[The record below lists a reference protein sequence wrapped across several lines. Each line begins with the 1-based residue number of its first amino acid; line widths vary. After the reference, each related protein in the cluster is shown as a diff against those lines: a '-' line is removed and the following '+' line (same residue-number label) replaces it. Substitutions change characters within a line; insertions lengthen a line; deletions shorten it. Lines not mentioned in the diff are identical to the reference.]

1 MKILILQ
8 ARLSSS
14 RLPGKALLP
23 FGLGDFQ
30 GKSLLECVML
40 NLKTIKADIHVL
52 ACDEGSVGKF
62 ASIGERCG
70 FNVFA
75 GSLEDVLDRFCSCIR
90 YFHCENAI
98 VIRATGDNPFIFTD
112 AANFLLEKFDEAH
125 YDYATLEGLPLGS
138 GLEVFKAASLLKAE
152 TMTELPYDRE
162 HVCPSLYNHP
172 ENFSVQKISAPKEL
186 QGSCLKT
193 TVDTMADYRR
203 ARRIFEILSSRGEK
217 FPFPSEKIIEAAEIV
232 NNQII
237 FFPNTTKG
245 EGTGHVCRCVD
256 LALKT
261 GGMVFIKEED
271 GKNPLYQPILSKL
284 EKWQLTSDLPEMGE
298 FSLIVTDLLHSDEK
312 LFAAISPT
320 APLVAIEEATT
331 LNDFADFAIDV
342 LPSADDCRVVNLTKP
357 EFIPQ
362 PKNRKISPA
371 DILEK
376 AIVCIG
382 GEDPAGLTQPFC
394 EKLVELIPDVTGVLQ
409 KDFFVPGCTTV
420 KRLENLKEH
429 LWEYDLVVTHY
440 GFTAFEA
447 LAAGCKVILVA
458 TTPLHEKLAIKY
470 GFVIARTS
478 DDLGKL
484 LKEAKNGK
492 IALRSNLPDFS
503 QEDFAEFLVKL
514 AKKSRSYCPHCGPEA
529 FSPCKDKVSTR
540 TENETFRLC
549 AVCGREY
556 QSF

>member
-1 MKILILQ
+1 
-8 ARLSSS
+8 
-14 RLPGKALLP
+14 
-23 FGLGDFQ
+23 
-30 GKSLLECVML
+30 ML

-62 ASIGERCG
+62 ASIGECCG

-112 AANFLLEKFDEAH
+112 AANFLLENFDEAH
-125 YDYATLEGLPLGS
+125 YDYAALEGLPLGS

-203 ARRIFEILSSRGEK
+203 ARRIFEILSYRGEK

-237 FFPNTTKG
+237 FFPNTSKNH
-245 EGTGHVCRCVD
+245 GTGHLSRCVD
-256 LALKT
+256 LAVQT
-261 GGMVFIKEED
+261 QGVVFVDDEAE
-271 GKNPLYQPILSKL
+271 KNPLFKPILAKL
-284 EKWQLTSDLPEMGE
+284 KPHQILNRLPDKDE
-298 FSLIVTDLLHSDEK
+298 FSLVVTDLLKAPE
-312 LFAAISPT
+312 LIFFQIAQT
-320 APLVAIEEATT
+320 APVVTIEESSRC
-331 LNDFADFAIDV
+331 NDFADYSVDI
-342 LPSADDCRVVNLTKP
+342 LPSLDDNRRVNLSKP
-357 EFIPQ
+357 GFIPL
-362 PKNRKISPA
+362 PKNRRSAVATELRKV
-371 DILEK
+371 
-376 AIVCIG
+376 IVSIG

-394 EKLVELIPDVTGVLQ
+394 EKLVELIPDVTGVSQ

-458 TTPLHEKLAIKY
+458 TTPLHEKLAQKY
-470 GFVIARTS
+470 GFALVRTS